1 VFLTLDVR
9 GKNDIKLIFRPL
21 HAQSHKLEE
30 THTNTPLT
38 KVVGK
43 RILVELLGIR
53 EESVYLW
60 GMK

>member
-1 VFLTLDVR
+1 MLWEKIT
-9 GKNDIKLIFRPL
+9 IKLIFRSI
-21 HAQSHKLEE
+21 HAQSHKLED

-38 KVVGK
+38 KVDGK

-60 GMK
+60 GMKSSA